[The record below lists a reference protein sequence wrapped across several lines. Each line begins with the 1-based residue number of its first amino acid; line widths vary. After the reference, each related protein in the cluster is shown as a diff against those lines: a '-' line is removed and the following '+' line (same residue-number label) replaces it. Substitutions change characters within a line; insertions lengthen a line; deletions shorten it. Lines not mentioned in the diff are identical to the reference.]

1 LSEISVE
8 HINRMTRLIE
18 SAARDAND
26 DTNVTLA
33 AVLPQVADPRDQI
46 VAASVI
52 RAKVGFGHYRRA
64 VPGVGH

>member
-18 SAARDAND
+18 SAAWDAND
-26 DTNVTLA
+26 DPARTLA
-33 AVLPQVADPRDQI
+33 AVLPQLDDPRDEM

-52 RAKVGFGHYRRA
+52 KVKVGFGHYRREVSHA
-64 VPGVGH
+64 